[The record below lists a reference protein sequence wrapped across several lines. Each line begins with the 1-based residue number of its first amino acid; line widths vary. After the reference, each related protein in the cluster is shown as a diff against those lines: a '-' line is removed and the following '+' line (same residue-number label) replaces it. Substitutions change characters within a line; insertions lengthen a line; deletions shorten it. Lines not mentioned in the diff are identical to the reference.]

1 MLGCHPQVG
10 HQDVGVL
17 GHGLGSGSSG
27 RKNRVLQSAAL
38 QPALGVC
45 RLIALCIDERSTLTS
60 DLQVAVSQGGFW
72 LFTGWKNLFWA
83 RLKAWMIMALGEL
96 SPYMLWFC
104 LSMRFKSR
112 WRAIYIDERSTC
124 RSLARRFFD
133 FYGGKDSIPRVML
146 ITPEPGIKWTIK
158 ICNKKGGSFHFEAVP
173 FSPCW
178 DHAAVVTGRT

>member
-1 MLGCHPQVG
+1 MNDRGIRRTFP
-10 HQDVGVL
+10 
-17 GHGLGSGSSG
+17 
-27 RKNRVLQSAAL
+27 
-38 QPALGVC
+38 
-45 RLIALCIDERSTLTS
+45 LCAQIFEFLVQTPIFKEIRRAIYIDERSTSTS
-60 DLQVAVSQGGFW
+60 DLHVDRLQGGFW

-173 FSPCW
+173 LK
-178 DHAAVVTGRT
+178 